1 MPMYKLLIVDNE
13 PRVRYGLRHYLNWSA
28 YGIEVAGEAEDGE
41 SALQEADRLKPD
53 IVFTDV
59 RLRQLD
65 GIELSRRLRE
75 CYPRIKIVFVSEHTV
90 ADYLKSALQLNAV
103 DYIFKPVNLRE
114 LRQVVRRITV
124 ELAEQ
129 DKQLQVARDMQVK
142 LRESLPLLR
151 ERFLYALLGQR
162 LSPGLMQER
171 IAFLELNLPVSA
183 DYAVL
188 VITVDD
194 YAETLA
200 SRNERDRQLLIYAA
214 VNVCQELMDLDMGGG
229 YALEVRSGELA
240 CILRLESKGHSEERL
255 LALAEAIR
263 YNLERWLAVTVT
275 IGVGERSKGLGHIS
289 HSYAQAREAAERKW
303 YLGKNR
309 IITMNSPD
317 PSEEQVFRVDHTR
330 IERLTVLMKAGDAE
344 RLQGELDCMFGQLAK
359 SWRSGA
365 DYIRNLS
372 LQLALLADQLLLEL
386 GIQGTY
392 AQESPV
398 WEILGRQETIEEL
411 HRTLEQLLSE
421 RCALIWERR
430 NGKSGNLVERVQ
442 AIINARYAEN
452 ITVTDIGRDVFL
464 TPTYVCLLY
473 KQETGRTVNDYLT
486 QVRMERAKELLR
498 NPRNKL
504 YDICY
509 AVGYADP
516 SYFTKLFK
524 KIAGVTPSVYRDS
537 IN

>member
-1 MPMYKLLIVDNE
+1 MYKLLIVDNE

-41 SALQEADRLKPD
+41 SALQEAERLKPD
-53 IVFTDV
+53 IVLTDV
-59 RLRQLD
+59 RLHHLD

-75 CYPRIKIVFVSEHTV
+75 RYPRIKIVFVSEHTV

-114 LRQVVRRITV
+114 LRQVVRRITM

-129 DKQLQVARDMQVK
+129 ERQLQVARDMQVK

-162 LSPGLMQER
+162 LSPGLIQER

-183 DYAVL
+183 DYVVL
-188 VITVDD
+188 VISVDD
-194 YAETLA
+194 YAEMLA
-200 SRNERDRQLLIYAA
+200 SRNERDRQLLMYAA
-214 VNVCQELMDLDMGGG
+214 VNVCQELMDLDMGG
-229 YALEVRSGELA
+229 YVFEVRSGELV
-240 CILRLESKGHSEERL
+240 CILCLESKGFCEERL

-263 YNLERWLAVTVT
+263 YNLERWLALTVT
-275 IGVGERSKGLGHIS
+275 IGVGDQSKGLGHIS
-289 HSYAQAREAAERKW
+289 HSYAQARDAAERKW

-309 IITMNSPD
+309 IITTNSPE

-344 RLQGELDCMFGQLAK
+344 RLQEELDCIFGQLAK

-386 GIQGTY
+386 GIQGPY
-392 AQESPV
+392 AQESSV
-398 WEILGRQETIEEL
+398 WEILARQETFEEL

-442 AIINARYAEN
+442 AIINARYSEN

-524 KIAGVTPSVYRDS
+524 KIAGVTPSAYRDS
-537 IN
+537 IK

>member
-28 YGIEVAGEAEDGE
+28 YGIDVAGEAEDGE
-41 SALQEADRLKPD
+41 SALQEAERLQPD
-53 IVFTDV
+53 IVITEV

-75 CYPRIKIVFVSEHTV
+75 RYPRIKIVFVSEHNV
-90 ADYLKSALQLNAV
+90 ADYLKSALQLNVV
-103 DYIFKPVNLRE
+103 DYIFKPVSLRE
-114 LRQVVRRITV
+114 LRQVVGRITTD
-124 ELAEQ
+124 LAEQ
-129 DKQLQVARDMQVK
+129 ERQQQAARDMQVK
-142 LRESLPLLR
+142 LREGLPLLR

-162 LSPGLMQER
+162 LSPGVMQER
-171 IAFLELNLPVSA
+171 IAFLELSLPVSA

-188 VITVDD
+188 AISMDD
-194 YAETLA
+194 YAEILA
-200 SRNERDRQLLIYAA
+200 SRNERDRQLLMYAA
-214 VNVCQELMDLDMGGG
+214 VNICQELLDQSMDG
-229 YALEVRSGELA
+229 YALEMRSGELA
-240 CILRLESKGHSEERL
+240 AILRLESHEAYEERL
-255 LALAEAIR
+255 LALAESIR
-263 YNLERWLAVTVT
+263 SNLERWLAITVT
-275 IGVGERSKGLGHIS
+275 IGVGERSKGLGQIS
-289 HSYAQAREAAERKW
+289 RSYAQAREAAERKW
-303 YLGKNR
+303 VLGKNR
-309 IITMNSPD
+309 IIASNSVK
-317 PSEEQVFRVDHTR
+317 PSEERVFRVDHGR
-330 IERLTVLMKAGDAE
+330 IERFTVLMKAGDTAG
-344 RLQGELDCMFGQLAK
+344 LQKELGCMFGQLAK

-386 GIQGTY
+386 GIQGAY

-398 WEILGRQETIEEL
+398 WEILAKQETIEEL
-411 HRTLEQLLSE
+411 HRALEQLLSE
-421 RCALIWERR
+421 RCALIGERR
-430 NGKSGNLVERVQ
+430 NGRSGNLVERVQ
-442 AIINARYAEN
+442 AIIQARYAEN

-473 KQETGRTVNDYLT
+473 KQETGRTVNEYLT

-498 NPRNKL
+498 NPRNRL

-524 KIAGVTPSVYRDS
+524 KIAGVTPSAYRDS
-537 IN
+537 IQ